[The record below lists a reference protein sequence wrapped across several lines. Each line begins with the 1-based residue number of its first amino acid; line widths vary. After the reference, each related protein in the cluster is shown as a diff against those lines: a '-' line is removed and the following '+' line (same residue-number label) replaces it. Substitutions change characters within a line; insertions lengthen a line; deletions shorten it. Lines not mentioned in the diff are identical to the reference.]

1 MTRRTAAVA
10 GSPVLGVPEGSMSR
24 RWTSSFATGR
34 CSTPLGTTNSSPGP
48 RWTSR
53 SRSSI
58 VRCPLRTRKRSSV
71 SSCLC
76 QTNSPWAFTTITS
89 CPLNWATVR
98 GCQCSEN
105 VASFASRLT
114 WLIRSISSRSEHGA
128 DPAIGHSLSR
138 ERKRA
143 VLPHV
148 PGGAQKSAEG
158 GTGKRAANADALHSD
173 LGKVAEAQ
181 LHSLQPHHDIHRSID
196 GTDHRGDVIPAREA
210 RRVEHIRSGLLI
222 GLKPL
227 DGVLEIPA
235 PYEIVLCPRGQHERK
250 RKGACHLYR
259 GTDPLDRQLMVV
271 DRIIRPAGAIFDR
284 A

>member
-1 MTRRTAAVA
+1 MTRRVAAVA

-24 RWTSSFATGR
+24 TWTSSFATGR
-34 CSTPLGTTNSSPGP
+34 CSTPFGTTKSSPGP

-58 VRCPLRTRKRSSV
+58 VRWPLSTRKRSSV

-76 QTNSPWAFTTITS
+76 QTNSPWALTTITS

-128 DPAIGHSLSR
+128 DLAIVHSLSR

-143 VLPHV
+143 VLPHL
-148 PGGAQKSAEG
+148 PGSAQKCAEG
-158 GTGKRAANADALHSD
+158 GAGESASHADALDPD
-173 LGKVAEAQ
+173 LGKLAEAE
-181 LHSLQPHHDIHRSID
+181 LHPLQSHYDIHRPID
-196 GTDHRGDVIPAREA
+196 GADHRGNVIPAREA
-210 RRVEHIRSGLLI
+210 
-222 GLKPL
+222 
-227 DGVLEIPA
+227 
-235 PYEIVLCPRGQHERK
+235 
-250 RKGACHLYR
+250 
-259 GTDPLDRQLMVV
+259 
-271 DRIIRPAGAIFDR
+271 
-284 A
+284 